1 MKPEYKYRA
10 KVMRIYDADTIF
22 LDIDL
27 GCGVH
32 ITGNNGKGEGVRLAR
47 IDAWEVRGG
56 ERDKGLVARDFVRDE
71 FPTGA
76 DVVIETTL
84 DKTGKYGRLIAEV
97 WYYKDDVPT
106 AWVNLSDVLVA
117 LGHAKYVEY

>member
-71 FPTGA
+71 FPAGA

-97 WYYKDDVPT
+97 WYTNVAGT
-106 AWVNLSDVLVA
+106 WFNLSDELVD